1 MLVQLAGLS
10 FRPKSTK
17 LLVAEFEIN
26 REFRLEPEP
35 DNPYD
40 PWAVRVIDELTN
52 EFVGYIPRTAS
63 KKVAEALDRG
73 YPTDI
78 YAVLHTPDPKTP
90 ILEIVNIDE

>member
-17 LLVAEFEIN
+17 LLVAKFEID

-40 PWAVRVIDELTN
+40 PWAVRVIDDLTN

-63 KKVAEALDRG
+63 KQVVEALEG
-73 YPTDI
+73 KQHI
-78 YAVLHTPDPKTP
+78 FAQLSVPDPKTP
-90 ILEIVNIDE
+90 ILYVNVDE